1 MAKTKKTSAKAA
13 KKPAPVTKKE
23 GAKKTTAVKSKAS
36 AKKEP
41 EKKETAKK
49 PIIAAATKKAAP
61 KSAAPARKGPKVV
74 SDGKSVQTK
83 LKLGFSDGEG
93 AEGEDDMEMPD
104 DFKGF
109 DEGFYESDMDDDD
122 DDF

>member
-13 KKPAPVTKKE
+13 KKKAPAPKKAA
-23 GAKKTTAVKSKAS
+23 AKKKTAVKSKAS
-36 AKKEP
+36 AKKDP
-41 EKKETAKK
+41 EKKETVKK
-49 PIIAAATKKAAP
+49 PVAAAAPKKAA
-61 KSAAPARKGPKVV
+61 KAVAPARKSRKSGGAPK
-74 SDGKSVQTK
+74 GVQTK

-93 AEGEDDMEMPD
+93 AEGEDEMEMPD

-109 DEGFYESDMDDDD
+109 DEGFYDSDMDDDD